1 MTANRQKLMPLWL
14 IWIIA
19 AITVV
24 SFSAMQVALD
34 AESAPP
40 RHVRTA

>member
-1 MTANRQKLMPLWL
+1 MTTNRPKLLPLWL

-19 AITVV
+19 AIAVV
-24 SFSAMQVALD
+24 SISAMQVALD
-34 AESAPP
+34 GEPAPP